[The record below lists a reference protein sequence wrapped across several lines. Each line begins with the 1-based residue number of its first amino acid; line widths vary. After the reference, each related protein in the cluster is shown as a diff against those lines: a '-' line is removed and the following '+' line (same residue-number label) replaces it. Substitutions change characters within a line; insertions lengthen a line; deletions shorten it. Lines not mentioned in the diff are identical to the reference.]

1 MRADTWPSSRLVT
14 VMLVMVVA
22 ETAWALYCAETSFNL
37 FGFYIVLVVASVV
50 FWVPGL
56 TEKRGSAPPVP
67 GAKAAETN
75 R

>member
-1 MRADTWPSSRLVT
+1 MSADRWPSAKLVA
-14 VMLVMVVA
+14 VILVMVVA

-37 FGFYIVLVVASVV
+37 LGFYLVLVVASVV

-56 TEKRGSAPPVP
+56 TEKRGGATPAP
-67 GAKAAETN
+67 GARATETN

>member
-1 MRADTWPSSRLVT
+1 MI
-14 VMLVMVVA
+14 LVMVVA
-22 ETAWALYCAETSFNL
+22 ETAWALYCAEASFNL

-56 TEKRGSAPPVP
+56 TEKRGGAPPAS

>member
-1 MRADTWPSSRLVT
+1 MRADSWPSARLVT
-14 VMLVMVVA
+14 VILVMVVA

-37 FGFYIVLVVASVV
+37 LGFYVVLVVASVV

-56 TEKRGSAPPVP
+56 TDKRGSAPS
-67 GAKAAETN
+67 GAGEAAETN